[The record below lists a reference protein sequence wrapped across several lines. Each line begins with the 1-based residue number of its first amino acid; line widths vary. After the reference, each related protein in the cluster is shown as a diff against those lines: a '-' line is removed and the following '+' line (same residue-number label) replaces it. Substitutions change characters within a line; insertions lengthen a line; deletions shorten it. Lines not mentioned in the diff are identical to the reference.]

1 MVSNFS
7 FIKKN
12 NGNRNL
18 IHFHGFTA
26 CKEAYPLLQEICHE
40 HGINYYGLDFPGQGN
55 CEISETDKPTMEYLV
70 DYAIKFIE
78 SLNLDS
84 FILSGHSMGG
94 AIAVMVAAKL
104 NTKKIEFLLLEDP
117 VNPGLSKKEVDSIHG
132 RLKLQVK
139 YSKFINGQIE
149 LVDMDS
155 KRKLWYSQL
164 ADSMCSSEFLSNL
177 KLNYNYS
184 NYAMNVLFGE
194 LDMVVNVNSSFNFFL
209 KIRKVNFEKIDLALH
224 SPHIENPTE
233 YREKVEKFLK

>member
-1 MVSNFS
+1 MISNFS

-26 CKEAYPLLQEICHE
+26 CKEAYPLLQEICQE

-55 CEISETDKPTMEYLV
+55 CEISESDKPTMEYLV
-70 DYAIKFIE
+70 DYAIQFIE

-104 NTKKIEFLLLEDP
+104 NSKKVDFLLLEDP
-117 VNPGLSKKEVDSIHG
+117 INPGLSKKEVESIHE
-132 RLKLQVK
+132 RLKLQAR
-139 YSKFINGQIE
+139 YFKFINDRIE

-164 ADSMCSSEFLSNL
+164 ANSVCSSDFLSNL
-177 KLNYNYS
+177 KINYNYC
-184 NYAMNVLFGE
+184 NYVMNVIFGE
-194 LDMVVNVNSSFNFFL
+194 LDMLVNINSSFNFFS
-209 KIRKVNFEKIDLALH
+209 KIRKVNFEKINFALH
-224 SPHIENPTE
+224 SPHSENPSE
-233 YREKVEKFLK
+233 YKEKVGKILK